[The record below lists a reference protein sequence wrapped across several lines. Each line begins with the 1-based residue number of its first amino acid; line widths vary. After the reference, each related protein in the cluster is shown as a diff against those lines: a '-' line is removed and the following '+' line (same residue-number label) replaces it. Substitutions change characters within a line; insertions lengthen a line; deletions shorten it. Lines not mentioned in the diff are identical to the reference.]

1 MEGGSHAEAYE
12 HMITYVNL
20 WIIGNTCQYY
30 SRLVIC
36 IGQLLLGQVF
46 VTRLQEQRHA
56 NAAPHVS
63 GRIKQMG
70 LISRLSRGYP
80 VQVIGV
86 GSIWF
91 IGIHR
96 YVHRGSQ

>member
-1 MEGGSHAEAYE
+1 MDYCTHF
-12 HMITYVNL
+12 
-20 WIIGNTCQYY
+20 GN
-30 SRLVIC
+30 RLVIC

-80 VQVIGV
+80 VQVIGI

-91 IGIHR
+91 IDTFIGVPSR
-96 YVHRGSQ
+96 